1 MDQGWSEILVFS
13 YDREYE
19 DDYDIVDGLDFVIYN
34 VSPHYKKMPMQYTEI
49 FLVVKNLKFH

>member
-13 YDREYE
+13 YDGEYE
-19 DDYDIVDGLDFVIYN
+19 DDYDIVDWLDFVIYN
-34 VSPHYKKMPMQYTEI
+34 VSPHYKNMPMQYTEI